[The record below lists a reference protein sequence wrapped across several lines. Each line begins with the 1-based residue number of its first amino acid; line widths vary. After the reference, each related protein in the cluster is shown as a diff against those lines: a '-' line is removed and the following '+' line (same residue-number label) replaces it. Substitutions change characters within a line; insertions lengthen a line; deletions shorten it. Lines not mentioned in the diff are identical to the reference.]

1 MFYYRLNFVIY
12 FYLFLPSHFQAVP
25 TSSSSLRIMHKI
37 KEAANLVITDLKKQ
51 CYSVLLSP
59 TANYATLLRYGK
71 IMSDLDG
78 EGAYLELLRQC
89 MIRQILH
96 FVESVKSIR
105 DKFCA
110 DCADA
115 NDNGL
120 EQNLLRRSP
129 FLAGILLFYVLKYAL
144 SFCMFV
150 GLRDSAVF

>member
-1 MFYYRLNFVIY
+1 LLFFV
-12 FYLFLPSHFQAVP
+12 LFQAVP

-115 NDNGL
+115 NDKGL

-129 FLAGILLFYVLKYAL
+129 FLAGTLVFFLKNYVCYLR
-144 SFCMFV
+144 FFV
-150 GLRDSAVF
+150 YLCATVKD

>member
-1 MFYYRLNFVIY
+1 LLFFV
-12 FYLFLPSHFQAVP
+12 LFQAVP

-96 FVESVKSIR
+96 FVESVKNIR

-115 NDNGL
+115 NDKGL

-129 FLAGILLFYVLKYAL
+129 FLAGTLLFFFENY
-144 SFCMFV
+144 FV
-150 GLRDSAVF
+150 ICACC